1 VVVVAVIGVGVGC
14 LGVFMILWLGSRVL
28 GVCRCARWLMSF
40 LSCFVWVV
48 LVVGVLVLVSV
59 VLVGVFSIRRV
70 TC

>member
-1 VVVVAVIGVGVGC
+1 MGVVVIGVGVGC
-14 LGVFMILWLGSRVL
+14 PPVFMTSLLGSPVL
-28 GVCRCARWLMSF
+28 GVSRCARCLMSF

-59 VLVGVFSIRRV
+59 VLVGVFSTRQV